1 MNNPA
6 PSACTSTYVVGIDV
20 GGTKIRAGLA
30 DADGGIVTEVVA
42 PTHPQGSQNLVA
54 QLVDVVGE
62 LARAHGIRPSQVA
75 ATGIGGAGV
84 PNDTA
89 GFDLAPNLGATEHGL
104 AEELEAALGH
114 TVLLENDVNVAA
126 VGELHEGMGREV
138 DDFVFV
144 AVGTGIGM
152 GVIVGGALVRG
163 ATGAAGEIGYLPVG
177 ADPFEVANHRRG
189 SLEERVAGHTLAER
203 YERSTGRSISTRDV
217 FDRVGL
223 GDRHA
228 IAAVDDE
235 SRYLALALV
244 SVNAV
249 LDPDVFVLG
258 GGIGS
263 RPELLAPLRSWLGR
277 LGSPALDIRFSELG
291 HRAPVI
297 GAARLALEHVH
308 SRTLVKGLIR

>member
-1 MNNPA
+1 MNNPTPPA
-6 PSACTSTYVVGIDV
+6 PATTYVVGIDV

-30 DADGGIVTEVVA
+30 DAGGRIVADVVA
-42 PTHPQGSQNLVA
+42 PTHPHGSTSLVE
-54 QLVDVVGE
+54 QLVEVIGE
-62 LARAHGIRPSQVA
+62 LVRAHGIRHADVV
-75 ATGIGGAGV
+75 ATGLGGAGV

-114 TVLLENDVNVAA
+114 PVLLENDVNVAA
-126 VGELHEGMGREV
+126 VGELHEGVGREA

-152 GVIVGGALVRG
+152 GVVVGGALVRG

-177 ADPFEVANHRRG
+177 ADPFDVAHHRRG

-203 YERSTGRSISTRDV
+203 YERSTGQTITTRDV
-217 FDRVGL
+217 FDRVAL

-228 IAAVDDE
+228 IDAVDDE
-235 SRYLALALV
+235 ARYLALALV

-249 LDPDVFVLG
+249 LDPDIFVLG

-263 RPELLAPLRSWLGR
+263 RPELLAPLRSWLAR

-308 SRTLVKGLIR
+308 SPTLVKGLIR

>member
-1 MNNPA
+1 MNSATPTLL
-6 PSACTSTYVVGIDV
+6 PSYVVGVDV

-30 DADGGIVTEVVA
+30 DAEGGIVAEVVA
-42 PTHPQGSQNLVA
+42 PTHPQGSPNLVA
-54 QLVDVVGE
+54 QLVDVIGQ
-62 LARAHGIRPSQVA
+62 LTRAHGIRHDQVA

-89 GFDLAPNLGATEHGL
+89 GFDLAPNLGSTEQGL

-114 TVLLENDVNVAA
+114 PVLLENDVNVAA
-126 VGELHEGMGREV
+126 VGELHEGVGREA

-152 GVIVGGALVRG
+152 GVVVGGSLVRG

-177 ADPFEVANHRRG
+177 ADPFDAAHHRRG

-203 YERSTGRSISTRDV
+203 YERSTGQRVTTRDV
-217 FDRVGL
+217 FDRVAI
-223 GDRHA
+223 GDPHA
-228 IAAVDDE
+228 IDAVDDE
-235 SRYLALALV
+235 ARYLALALV

-258 GGIGS
+258 GGIGT
-263 RPELLAPLRSWLGR
+263 RPELLAPLRAWLGR
-277 LGSPALDIRFSELG
+277 LGCPVLDIRFSELG

-297 GAARLALEHVH
+297 GAARLALEHLH
-308 SRTLVKGLIR
+308 SPTLVKGLTR